1 MTTQASTTGLPVL
14 RCARC
19 ARLDLRGRK
28 VCSAC
33 LSDQLEACEV
43 QGLGRIA
50 SFTTIRRAPTQFR
63 DRAPYE
69 VVVVDLDAG
78 LRITG
83 RLDPDSP
90 PAAMGAQVRLV
101 SANGADTVFSVR
113 SNP

>member
-1 MTTQASTTGLPVL
+1 MSTQTTHPGVPVL

-19 ARLDLRGRK
+19 ARLDLRGRS

-43 QGLGRIA
+43 PGFGRVA

-90 PAAMGAQVRLV
+90 PASMGAQVTLV
-101 SANGADTVFSVR
+101 SADGADTVFTLR

>member
-1 MTTQASTTGLPVL
+1 MTSPSSNPSLPVL

-19 ARLDLRGRK
+19 GQLDLRGRT

-33 LSDQLEACEV
+33 LSDQLEAFEI
-43 QGLGRIA
+43 QGQGRVA
-50 SFTTIRRAPTQFR
+50 SYTTIRRAPTQFR

-83 RLDPDSP
+83 RLDPDSQ
-90 PAAMGAQVRLV
+90 PASMGAQVTLV
-101 SANGADTVFSVR
+101 SASGADTVFTVR
-113 SNP
+113 AHP